1 MRRPPAAV
9 SLIFALI
16 FLNAFTW
23 LGLALLIA
31 SGRHPGIP
39 SDVTVRAVMAILFTA
54 AGAASLGLYALLHR
68 RSALGYWAAVVF
80 FTLGV
85 LVTLFDDFGAVDAV
99 FMALSALILGL
110 LIAYRRWFLRRSAAK
125 KMT

>member
-54 AGAASLGLYALLHR
+54 AALPAWDFMRCYTGALRWVTGLR
-68 RSALGYWAAVVF
+68 
-80 FTLGV
+80 
-85 LVTLFDDFGAVDAV
+85 
-99 FMALSALILGL
+99 
-110 LIAYRRWFLRRSAAK
+110 
-125 KMT
+125 

>member
-31 SGRHPGIP
+31 SGKHPGIP
-39 SDVTVRAVMAILFTA
+39 SNVTVRAVMAALFTA
-54 AGAASLGLYALLHR
+54 AGAASLGLYALLRR
-68 RSALGYWAAVVF
+68 RSALGYRAAVVF
-80 FTLGV
+80 FALSV
-85 LVTLFDDFGAVDAV
+85 LVNLFDDMGAVDIA
-99 FMALSALILGL
+99 FMLFSALILVL
-110 LIAYRRWFLRRSAAK
+110 LIIERGWFLRKASAK
-125 KMT
+125 RR

>member
-31 SGRHPGIP
+31 SGKHPGMP
-39 SDVTVRAVMAILFTA
+39 SDVTVRAVMAGLFTA
-54 AGAASLGLYALLHR
+54 AGAASLGLYALLRR

-80 FTLGV
+80 FALGM
-85 LVTLFDDFGAVDAV
+85 LVTLFDDYGAVDAV
-99 FMALSALILGL
+99 FMAFNALIVGL
-110 LIAYRRWFLRRSAAK
+110 LIVYRRWFLQLGAAK
-125 KMT
+125 RKI

>member
-1 MRRPPAAV
+1 M
-9 SLIFALI
+9 
-16 FLNAFTW
+16 
-23 LGLALLIA
+23 
-31 SGRHPGIP
+31 
-39 SDVTVRAVMAILFTA
+39 
-54 AGAASLGLYALLHR
+54 
-68 RSALGYWAAVVF
+68 F